1 MNGRLLHVI
10 LLPKDDELTP
20 PRNSMPDAME
30 QLRAS
35 LQAAPVI
42 WKGDYPYFI
51 HPVTDGVPRMNPE
64 VLTAITELVVGR
76 VEWSGVDILLGIEA
90 MGLPLTAPLSMA
102 TGIPL
107 VIARKRSYGLDGEVE
122 IDQSTGYSKG
132 AMYLN
137 DLQQGERVA
146 ILDDVLSTGGTL
158 EAVIEGVRRAGAEV
172 TEIIAVV
179 EKGGGLR
186 RLQGLYPDIRIQ
198 SLVRLEM
205 DGDKVVLLDEE

>member
-1 MNGRLLHVI
+1 MA
-10 LLPKDDELTP
+10 
-20 PRNSMPDAME
+20 DAMK

-64 VLTAITELVVGR
+64 VLTAITELVLAR
-76 VEWSGVDILLGIEA
+76 VDWSGVDVLLGIEA

-107 VIARKRSYGLDGEVE
+107 VVARKRSYGFEGEVK

-137 DLQQGERVA
+137 DLKQNERVA
-146 ILDDVLSTGGTL
+146 IIDDVLSTGGTL
-158 EAVIEGVRRAGAEV
+158 EAVIEGVRRTGAEV
-172 TEIIAVV
+172 AEIIAVV
-179 EKGGGLR
+179 EKGGGLV
-186 RLQGLYPDIRIQ
+186 RLQGMYPDIRIQ

-205 DGDKVVLLDEE
+205 DGGNVVLLDED